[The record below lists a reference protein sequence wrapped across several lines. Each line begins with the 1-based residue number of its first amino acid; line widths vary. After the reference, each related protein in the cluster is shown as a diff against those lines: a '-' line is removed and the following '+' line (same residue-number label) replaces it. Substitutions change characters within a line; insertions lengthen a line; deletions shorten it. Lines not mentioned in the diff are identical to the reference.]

1 MYVSLSDGMYVS
13 VGPFFTLST
22 RLSLTARLYLC
33 GAVCLHLCLSFFPFF
48 GLSRMTGICLSAS
61 PYYLSLLLEIFSPCH
76 SNHQVLTVT
85 TSSAVDSGYF
95 VSGSLDRTCRLW
107 TTDRLFPLRTLVG
120 HNLAV
125 ETVRFHP
132 NQTYFATGSAD
143 KTVRL
148 WTINDGKDGTSFCWV
163 LLPSLHKCWTNSSES
178 FVCLLYAKF
187 RAGDRILGPPQ
198 S

>member
-1 MYVSLSDGMYVS
+1 MIQASYRIIVVAEKPDDGLHVNLPS
-13 VGPFFTLST
+13 
-22 RLSLTARLYLC
+22 
-33 GAVCLHLCLSFFPFF
+33 CL
-48 GLSRMTGICLSAS
+48 R
-61 PYYLSLLLEIFSPCH
+61 
-76 SNHQVLTVT
+76 QVLTVT

-95 VSGSLDRTCRLW
+95 VSGSFDRTCRLW

-125 ETVRFHP
+125 ETVQFHP

-148 WTINDGKDGTSFCWV
+148 WTINDGMLAAYFDT
-163 LLPSLHKCWTNSSES
+163 
-178 FVCLLYAKF
+178 
-187 RAGDRILGPPQ
+187 LGEWKAIRLD